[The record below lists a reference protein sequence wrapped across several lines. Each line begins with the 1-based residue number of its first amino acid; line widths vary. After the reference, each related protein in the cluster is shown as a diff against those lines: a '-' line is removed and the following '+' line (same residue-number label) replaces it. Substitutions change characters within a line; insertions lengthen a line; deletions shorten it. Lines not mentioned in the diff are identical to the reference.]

1 MPPAGMAGAAPVVG
15 GVPGVVVVGVVTGA
29 AGGTAG
35 AVPVDAGGVVAVVG
49 GAVTVPVV
57 GVTAVAG
64 ATPLPGGSA
73 AAPATGT
80 VGPVSGVAVSPAQA
94 ATPIPRLSRIHR
106 PAKPFFLFL
115 FPAIARHSRGIA
127 ALRCRPESESTD
139 PVHAPLIL
147 KTSDGRYLLQ
157 RVIGRMRPDFSPC
170 SIRSRYLSRFVR
182 TVVDAKGSCN
192 EQSRQSAFR
201 QM

>member
-1 MPPAGMAGAAPVVG
+1 MPPAGVAGAAPVVG
-15 GVPGVVVVGVVTGA
+15 GVPGAAVVGVVA
-29 AGGTAG
+29 AVAGGTAG

-57 GVTAVAG
+57 GGTAVVG

-106 PAKPFFLFL
+106 PAKPFFLFV
-115 FPAIARHSRGIA
+115 FPAIARHSRGVA
-127 ALRCRPESESTD
+127 ALRCRHESESTD
-139 PVHAPLIL
+139 PVARVLDAQNFGWSH
-147 KTSDGRYLLQ
+147 LLQ
-157 RVIGRMRPDFSPC
+157 RVIGRMRPDFSLR
-170 SIRSRYLSRFVR
+170 SIRTLKSQFGPSLTPKDRATSK
-182 TVVDAKGSCN
+182 AGS
-192 EQSRQSAFR
+192 
-201 QM
+201 